1 MKKTLFLSCIICIAV
16 NTACEKNELKLPAK
30 VQLAFDMNTFSVE
43 ENSKAAQQFSIDEAY
58 LVLGALEFDG
68 EREQG
73 EDYFFTSNFDEALQ
87 AEMHTG
93 NTSRQVSFDV
103 PQGIYSRIELSLRVG
118 TESSPAIMLRGR
130 FRKGPLE
137 DTPVV
142 FEYPFREEIRVRAMN
157 REGNRQ
163 VVLTKDV
170 PGKATILL
178 DAPFMFQLFNMGM
191 LMNADRFQFE
201 GEETIIINS
210 EKNTDI
216 FSVLATRL
224 DKSVQVIFE

>member
-16 NTACEKNELKLPAK
+16 STACEKNELKLPAE
-30 VQLAFDMNTFSVE
+30 VQLAFDMNTFALE
-43 ENSKAAQQFSIDEAY
+43 ENSKSGQQFSIDEAY
-58 LVLGALEFDG
+58 LVLGSLEFDG

-73 EDYFFTSNFDEALQ
+73 EDYFFTSNFDEPLQ

-93 NTSRQVSFDV
+93 NSSRTVSFDI
-103 PQGIYSRIELSLRVG
+103 PQGVYNRIELNLSVG
-118 TESSPAIMLRGR
+118 TKSSHAIMLRGS
-130 FRKGPLE
+130 FHKGPLE
-137 DTPVV
+137 DVPVV
-142 FEYPFREEIRVRAMN
+142 FEYPFMEEIRVRAMN

-178 DAPFMFQLFNMGM
+178 DAPFMFQLLNMGM
-191 LMNADRFQFE
+191 LINAQQFSFE

-224 DKSVQVIFE
+224 DKSVQVIFD

>member
-1 MKKTLFLSCIICIAV
+1 MKNTLFLSCIICIAV
-16 NTACEKNELKLPAK
+16 SSACEKNELKLPAE
-30 VQLAFDMNTFSVE
+30 VQLAFDMNTFTMS
-43 ENSKAAQQFSIDEAY
+43 ENSKAGQQFSIDEAY

-73 EDYFFTSNFDEALQ
+73 EDYFFTSKFDEALQ

-93 NTSRQVSFDV
+93 NASRQVSFDV
-103 PQGIYSRIELSLRVG
+103 PQGVYRRIELSLSVG
-118 TESSPAIMLRGR
+118 TDSSPAIMLRGK
-130 FRKGPLE
+130 FHKGPLE
-137 DTPVV
+137 DIPVV
-142 FEYPFREEIRVRAMN
+142 FEYPYREEIRVRAMN

-163 VVLTKDV
+163 VVLKKDE

-191 LMNADRFQFE
+191 LINAERFVNE

-210 EKNTDI
+210 NKNTEI